1 MNNEVEKYEHR
12 DAQNYKKQMKEIETE
27 EIHIRL
33 TFDIDM

>member
-27 EIHIRL
+27 FIIQQPLEN
-33 TFDIDM
+33 